1 MNKQLKRNL
10 LSMSISLALAGMTA
24 AAHAADGPADGPA
37 DAQAGA
43 DAAPAAPAIDKTLQ
57 IVTVNGEKEKGLKP
71 RFVQV
76 GAFRDQEL
84 LDAPFSVN
92 IIPRAM
98 LEVQDAQGVY
108 DALKNSAGV
117 ARAQTSGTVNDTLAI
132 RGIAVDA
139 RTNYRLNGSLPVI
152 NLIDLPMENKERVE
166 ALKGSS
172 ALYYGFSTPAG
183 IINLVTKRA
192 TATPVTSVSVSGN
205 EYGQLVGAV
214 DVGRKFGANGQFG
227 IRVNAAGGKL
237 RNATDGFEGK
247 RTFGS
252 VALDWRATSDLS
264 LRADVEDIRKDV
276 VENGGIGLLP
286 AVDGTIALPPVQDPR
301 KMLSGPWSHYD
312 ATAQNVL
319 LRADYRIN
327 DNWAAVV
334 EAGRAETDRK
344 ARSFGQMQNYSIA
357 TGEGTLRAQF
367 VRGQEYVNENARL
380 ELAGRVDF
388 LLDHEITVGTMQ
400 NKRDQ
405 NAPSVQTVNFKQNL
419 YTPRELTP
427 PVLTGNV
434 TFNPQAITD
443 NGLYL
448 FDKMRLTQ
456 QWQLLV
462 GARYSDYANKTT
474 TTTYRVKKTSPS
486 AGVVYKVRQ
495 DTTLYATYLEG
506 VEETGIAPAAAV
518 NAFEAMPPA
527 VSQTKELGFRTEALA
542 GLMASAA
549 YFQIDRASA
558 YTNTANRFVL
568 DGRAHYSG
576 MEFSVNGALT
586 PQVSAYV
593 TGMLLQAEQRNA
605 ANADLIGKIPENTP
619 KQTGSVF
626 VDYKPSFLP
635 GLSVNG
641 GAYYTAPRAVNNAN
655 QAFIPG
661 YTIYTAGVRYATR
674 IGGVP
679 ASVQVN
685 VENLG
690 NKSYWAAVGSALLAS
705 GMPRTIKF
713 TAKADF

>member
-10 LSMSISLALAGMTA
+10 LSMSISLALAGMA
-24 AAHAADGPADGPA
+24 AGAHAAAGPA
-37 DAQAGA
+37 DAQAGT
-43 DAAPAAPAIDKTLQ
+43 DAAQGAPAIDKTLQ

-264 LRADVEDIRKDV
+264 FRADYEDIRKDV
-276 VENGGIGLLP
+276 IENGGIGLLP
-286 AVDGTIALPPVQDPR
+286 AVNGTIALPPVQDPR
-301 KMLSGPWSHYD
+301 KMLSGPWSRYD
-312 ATAQNVL
+312 AAAQNVL

-388 LLDHEITVGTMQ
+388 VLDHEITVGTMQ

-486 AGVVYKVRQ
+486 AGVVYKVRP

-626 VDYKPSFLP
+626 VDYKPSLLP

>member
-10 LSMSISLALAGMTA
+10 LSMSISLALAGMA
-24 AAHAADGPADGPA
+24 AGAHAAAGPA
-37 DAQAGA
+37 DAQAGT
-43 DAAPAAPAIDKTLQ
+43 DAAQGAPAIDKTLQ

-264 LRADVEDIRKDV
+264 FRADYEDIRKDV
-276 VENGGIGLLP
+276 IENGGIGLLP
-286 AVDGTIALPPVQDPR
+286 AVNGTIALPPVQDPR
-301 KMLSGPWSHYD
+301 KMLSGPWSRYD
-312 ATAQNVL
+312 AAAQNVL

-388 LLDHEITVGTMQ
+388 VLDHEITVGTMQ

-486 AGVVYKVRQ
+486 AGVVYKVRP

-626 VDYKPSFLP
+626 VDYKPSLLP

-690 NKSYWAAVGSALLAS
+690 NKSYWAAAGSALLAS